1 MEIDW
6 ESFINFPKDIKEVF
20 MPFFTESFESLNVE
34 NSEVAKSAEIVI
46 GELED
51 IIMSSNNSFIE
62 DNFDDWEFV
71 DKFINAYCL
80 ERGFRYQIYRND
92 KDPNDHTITRHK
104 SFRCS
109 LDEQQ
114 IRCTT
119 LVNLHNHELNPTQ
132 IAHLNN
138 ARYQQFNENMIQD
151 LSFFTGCNVAPITQL
166 EILKKKY
173 PQHIFY
179 KQDVYNAI
187 YSLNKNTKDEDFD
200 SGLLFNSLFEKM
212 TEDPNW
218 RVFVR
223 HSGNE

>member
-1 MEIDW
+1 MTVHRLRNSNKTSCEW
-6 ESFINFPKDIKEVF
+6 HCNFKLPK
-20 MPFFTESFESLNVE
+20 T
-34 NSEVAKSAEIVI
+34 
-46 GELED
+46 
-51 IIMSSNNSFIE
+51 
-62 DNFDDWEFV
+62 
-71 DKFINAYCL
+71 
-80 ERGFRYQIYRND
+80 
-92 KDPNDHTITRHK
+92 
-104 SFRCS
+104 
-109 LDEQQ
+109 EQQ

>member
-51 IIMSSNNSFIE
+51 IIMSPNNSFIG
-62 DNFDDWEFV
+62 
-71 DKFINAYCL
+71 
-80 ERGFRYQIYRND
+80 GFRYQIYRND
-92 KDPNDHTITRHK
+92 KDPNDHTITRRK
-104 SFRCS
+104 SFHCS

-138 ARYQQFNENMIQD
+138 ARYRQFNENMIQD

-187 YSLNKNTKDEDFD
+187 YYSLNKNTKDEDFD

>member
-51 IIMSSNNSFIE
+51 IIMSPNNSFIGCE
-62 DNFDDWEFV
+62 WHCNF
-71 DKFINAYCL
+71 KL
-80 ERGFRYQIYRND
+80 P
-92 KDPNDHTITRHK
+92 KT
-104 SFRCS
+104 
-109 LDEQQ
+109 EQQ

-138 ARYQQFNENMIQD
+138 ARYRQFNENMIQD

-187 YSLNKNTKDEDFD
+187 YYSLNKNTKDEDFD